1 MRERSSSEFVGHRV
15 PEGQS
20 PLARRFQ
27 RRGKNVLRPVPLG
40 TAEGSAV
47 PPALRRHASNPA
59 LEAPGYWRLS
69 LRDTWSRYIF
79 VFCFLI
85 VLTATSAAQTNAA
98 VSFEM
103 PKSHNPISAY
113 SPSHAPEPELTNS
126 PRLNQLIRDGKL
138 YLSLK
143 DAIRLAM
150 ENNLD
155 IAIARYNLPIAD
167 MDILRTKAGGVFR
180 GVNAGFVQGTPG
192 GGVGGFG
199 TGAPGAGAG
208 GTTAGAGG
216 AGAGASGLVQSTLGV
231 GTAVPSYDPTI
242 VASVGA
248 EHQTTPLA
256 NQRIYGVPLL
266 QLNTGQA
273 NFGFTQAFATGSS
286 ISFEFNNNRQTT
298 NSPFF
303 NLSPDLGSMYRF
315 SFQQQLLSGF
325 GFGPNLRYL
334 RIAKNNKKIS
344 DIAFKDQVMATVTQI
359 QNIYWDL
366 VNAYEQSQVNEQS
379 LAFAQQSLDNA
390 KKQFQLQSIP
400 AMDVM
405 RAEAE
410 VSKRDQDLTVART
423 SLQLQELLM
432 KNALTKSLDD
442 PVLESVSVVPTYT
455 LQSSQVAPPGE
466 NVQDLIQQALHDRP
480 ELFESDVDLANR
492 QISRKAARN
501 ALLPSLSLAAFYGGS
516 GLAGPLNPVYN
527 VPGVPNA
534 STVPTDFSG
543 ALGNAFNNTAP
554 DYYVGFNLNIPIR
567 NRVAKADQYRSE
579 LEYRQAQLRRE
590 ELRKQIRIEVRNAEY
605 ALEQTAARV
614 EAARKSRDL
623 AQRTFEITQK
633 EQTLG
638 AGSTFQTM
646 TAQRDLAL
654 AELDLVTATTTYQ
667 KAKVELDRATGTTL
681 EHNGIQIAD
690 AIKGTVSAVSTQAP

>member
-1 MRERSSSEFVGHRV
+1 MSYRARCWWSIGTIVFLSSVVLSQQGEQKPAGVSASSQANYSSVFRLPSSRNPLRAYRSS
-15 PEGQS
+15 
-20 PLARRFQ
+20 A
-27 RRGKNVLRPVPLG
+27 
-40 TAEGSAV
+40 
-47 PPALRRHASNPA
+47 
-59 LEAPGYWRLS
+59 
-69 LRDTWSRYIF
+69 
-79 VFCFLI
+79 
-85 VLTATSAAQTNAA
+85 
-98 VSFEM
+98 
-103 PKSHNPISAY
+103 
-113 SPSHAPEPELTNS
+113 APELQLTNS
-126 PRLNQLIRDGKL
+126 PDLAQLIRDGKL

-143 DAIRLAM
+143 DAIRLAL
-150 ENNLD
+150 ESNLD
-155 IAIARYNLPIAD
+155 LAIARYNLPIAE

-180 GVNAGFVQGTPG
+180 GVNAGVVQGTPG
-192 GGVGGFG
+192 GGIGGFG

-208 GTTAGAGG
+208 GTSAGAGG

-231 GTAVPSYDPTI
+231 GTPVQSYDPTI
-242 VASVGA
+242 VATIGA

-273 NFGFTQAFATGSS
+273 NFGFAQAFATGSS

-303 NLSPDLGSMYRF
+303 NLSPALGSMYRF

-344 DIAFKDQVMATVTQI
+344 DIAFKDQVIATVTQI
-359 QNIYWDL
+359 ENIYWDL
-366 VNAYEQSQVNEQS
+366 VNAYEQSRVNEKS
-379 LAFAQQSLDNA
+379 LGFAQQSLENA
-390 KKQFQLQSIP
+390 GKQLQLESIP
-400 AMDVM
+400 ALDVM
-405 RAEAE
+405 KAEAE
-410 VSKRDQDLTVART
+410 VSKRDQELTVART

-442 PVLESVSVVPTYT
+442 PVFETVSVVPTDT
-455 LQSSQVAPPGE
+455 LQSTQIAPSDE
-466 NVQDLIQQALHDRP
+466 STQELIQQALHNRP
-480 ELFESDVDLANR
+480 ELAESDVDLVSR

-501 ALLPSLSLAAFYGGS
+501 ALLPSLSLVAFYGGS

-527 VPGVPNA
+527 VPGVSN
-534 STVPTDFSG
+534 SSNVPRDFSG
-543 ALGNAFNNTAP
+543 ALTNAFNNTAP
-554 DYYVGFNLNIPIR
+554 DYYVGFNMNIPIR

-579 LEYRQAQLRRE
+579 LEFRQAELRRE

-614 EAARKSRDL
+614 EAARKARDL

-633 EQTLG
+633 EQALG

-646 TAQRDLAL
+646 AAQRDLAL
-654 AELDLVTATTTYQ
+654 SELDLVTALIVYQ
-667 KAKVELDRATGTTL
+667 KAKVEVDRATGTTL
-681 EHNGIQIAD
+681 DHNEIRLQD
-690 AIKGTVSAVSTQAP
+690 AINGTVTSASP